1 MLSSRQRNTKS
12 KKKIGESK
20 IINNFH
26 HVIFVTKSGEVYY
39 KFDLGDTGLNSDSN
53 TRLKKLIISLLPDKH
68 KINGIIN
75 ILYEQNFYFTNDNKT
90 FYIFKANATA
100 EDYNKNQYLI
110 IIMGIDDDLDRKY
123 LLFKVDNKNK
133 GMSINIVLKL
143 LLFYCFGISGIS

>member
-39 KFDLGDTGLNSDSN
+39 KFDLGDTGLN
-53 TRLKKLIISLLPDKH
+53 TYLKNFIISLLPDKN
-68 KINGIIN
+68 KPSGIIN

-123 LLFKVDNKNK
+123 LLLKVDNKNERT
-133 GMSINIVLKL
+133 SINIVLKL